1 MTTSPAINLADLLKI
16 ADAYRILDQLV
27 KEASLTNNQ
36 HMRYCDTIVG
46 KVVLDRVLQKL
57 DVIIEVKA

>member
-16 ADAYRILDQLV
+16 ADAYRTLDQLV
-27 KEASLTNNQ
+27 KEASLTNDQ
-36 HMRYCDTIVG
+36 HRRYCDTLIG